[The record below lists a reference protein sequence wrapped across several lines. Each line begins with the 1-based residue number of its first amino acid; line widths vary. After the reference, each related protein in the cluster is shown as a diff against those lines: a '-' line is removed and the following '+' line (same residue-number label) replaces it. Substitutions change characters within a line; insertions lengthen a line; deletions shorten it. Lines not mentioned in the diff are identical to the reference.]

1 MRITPCESWP
11 RRFART
17 SKDAIQA
24 ASSRGAF
31 QPAKMSRVIRS
42 SVSTSIV
49 RMRGPPAGVPIER
62 PARLMG
68 RMREGEA
75 QKIRPGVSACRLG
88 RQVRHDG
95 GHERD
100 PFLTDTLGP
109 FVEWIPVCPEVE
121 IGLGV
126 PRDTIRLVGEAAA
139 RRLSVA
145 YLADQTHLAPHPKSR
160 CPATP

>member
-1 MRITPCESWP
+1 
-11 RRFART
+11 
-17 SKDAIQA
+17 
-24 ASSRGAF
+24 
-31 QPAKMSRVIRS
+31 
-42 SVSTSIV
+42 
-49 RMRGPPAGVPIER
+49 
-62 PARLMG
+62 
-68 RMREGEA
+68 MREGEA

-145 YLADQTHLAPHPKSR
+145 YLADQTHLAPHPKS
-160 CPATP
+160 